1 MLFVTIAA
9 LGSLVAF
16 FFYHK
21 TVVMRLKNDLMDME
35 VINDMIE
42 LLKLDQ
48 AHMESSIKM
57 ITATQE
63 ANKKTRKKKKGR
75 PVNPN
80 STHQKRLR
88 AKLNKSIF

>member
-21 TVVMRLKNDLMDME
+21 TVVMRLKNDLMDIEYIDSLIE
-35 VINDMIE
+35 V
-42 LLKLDQ
+42 LKVEQ
-48 AHMESSIKM
+48 AHVEESIKM
-57 ITATQE
+57 LAASQE
-63 ANKKTRKKKKGR
+63 ASKKTGKKKRGR

-80 STHQKRLR
+80 SAHQKRLR
-88 AKLNKSIF
+88 AKLKKNG